1 MAASGL
7 PRHELSHVG
16 DAPGDG
22 GRGGGRRAG
31 EVRTHFRALAVFE
44 VAIGGR
50 DAALPRLAAI
60 AIAAGAHGAAG
71 LAPQEPGV
79 AEDAIEPGHLRR
91 ALHRGRPRH
100 DHRDDARGDVAP
112 AHNVGGGF
120 EVRQAAVGARA
131 DEDAVDRQ
139 AGERHAWLQSHI
151 GERALDRGAPAL
163 IGGGGIGH
171 AAGNPEHLARVGAPG
186 DLRLERAT
194 VEHVFA
200 VERGAIVARER
211 APMRERAIP
220 HRAFR
225 SKGARFNPREGA
237 VVRGHEARASAHLDI
252 EVAKRH
258 AAFDRHRAHRRAGI
272 FHDVTARA
280 RDAQLGDDAQR
291 HVLGGHKRAE
301 ASHGAG
307 VAVGN
312 RVRRARQHHAQL
324 RRDHVR
330 NALLRVVDVEKP
342 DAVAPAAFAHRLE
355 KGRARR
361 VGGVVAAGLGGD
373 GVVLHGEGQI
383 RPAHAPVLLLQLL
396 EGVQLVQHVPI
407 DIDEVAAIGAP
418 PHQVRLP
425 DLVEQG
431 LGHGLA
437 ACGLNFV
444 ADRSGAASWRHLGRA
459 DHPTQAVQTCRRR
472 RLRPLFRAT
481 KDSGAI
487 FGSVA
492 RAAIGELDASEQ
504 PGETSDVSATL
515 RRSFSWEAPMSTDF
529 VFTNYRS
536 IFAVVGLLACLAAS
550 PAAAQNISW
559 PAFGPERSLPRLD
572 GLTDAL
578 PDFVGPLDGSAELT
592 IFTEGNHYPVLLPLV
607 LEAFPAWCK
616 DSGACAVDAGKI
628 LIVTLPQP
636 MVVDMLLKGGIRLG
650 NAIIPIG
657 RDQHVFPDL
666 VMGGAG
672 PLRQLADAG
681 ILQQRAVVFA
691 RHRGLGLLLKRDLTD
706 IGDVE
711 SFRARAARIALASEN
726 EPGARNQY
734 RATLEAL
741 AGKDATAELLAHE
754 IRTFPGRLG
763 IQHRDVPYAVL
774 NDIADGGVIF
784 SHLAAFY
791 AHTYP
796 DRLRA
801 VAVADAERFG
811 QELALAK
818 TEREPSRLTA
828 AFERFFFGRRAN
840 RLPRAWLRGP
850 EQISIWSGAQ
860 SA

>member
-1 MAASGL
+1 
-7 PRHELSHVG
+7 
-16 DAPGDG
+16 
-22 GRGGGRRAG
+22 
-31 EVRTHFRALAVFE
+31 
-44 VAIGGR
+44 
-50 DAALPRLAAI
+50 
-60 AIAAGAHGAAG
+60 
-71 LAPQEPGV
+71 
-79 AEDAIEPGHLRR
+79 
-91 ALHRGRPRH
+91 
-100 DHRDDARGDVAP
+100 
-112 AHNVGGGF
+112 
-120 EVRQAAVGARA
+120 
-131 DEDAVDRQ
+131 
-139 AGERHAWLQSHI
+139 
-151 GERALDRGAPAL
+151 
-163 IGGGGIGH
+163 
-171 AAGNPEHLARVGAPG
+171 
-186 DLRLERAT
+186 
-194 VEHVFA
+194 
-200 VERGAIVARER
+200 
-211 APMRERAIP
+211 
-220 HRAFR
+220 
-225 SKGARFNPREGA
+225 
-237 VVRGHEARASAHLDI
+237 
-252 EVAKRH
+252 
-258 AAFDRHRAHRRAGI
+258 
-272 FHDVTARA
+272 
-280 RDAQLGDDAQR
+280 
-291 HVLGGHKRAE
+291 
-301 ASHGAG
+301 
-307 VAVGN
+307 
-312 RVRRARQHHAQL
+312 
-324 RRDHVR
+324 
-330 NALLRVVDVEKP
+330 
-342 DAVAPAAFAHRLE
+342 
-355 KGRARR
+355 
-361 VGGVVAAGLGGD
+361 
-373 GVVLHGEGQI
+373 
-383 RPAHAPVLLLQLL
+383 
-396 EGVQLVQHVPI
+396 
-407 DIDEVAAIGAP
+407 
-418 PHQVRLP
+418 
-425 DLVEQG
+425 
-431 LGHGLA
+431 
-437 ACGLNFV
+437 
-444 ADRSGAASWRHLGRA
+444 
-459 DHPTQAVQTCRRR
+459 
-472 RLRPLFRAT
+472 LFRAT

-504 PGETSDVSATL
+504 PGETRDVSATL

-706 IGDVE
+706 VGDVE
-711 SFRARAARIALASEN
+711 SFRARAARIVLASEN

-811 QELALAK
+811 QELALAR

-828 AFERFFFGRRAN
+828 AFERFFLDAARTAY
-840 RLPRAWLRGP
+840 PARGFAD
-850 EQISIWSGAQ
+850 QSKFQYGAELNLHDR
-860 SA
+860 